1 MSKQHLKFGRKGLI
15 AFYERLMEEGRIT
28 ENGPAHT
35 RLKELQAKLDNRT
48 GWIDCI
54 KKKDTD
60 KSLAWL
66 KKVMN

>member
-1 MSKQHLKFGRKGLI
+1 MSKQHLKFGIKGLI
-15 AFYERLMEEGRIT
+15 AFYEQLMEEGRIT

-35 RLKELQAKLDNRT
+35 RLKELQTKLHNRT

-60 KSLAWL
+60 KSLIWL

>member
-1 MSKQHLKFGRKGLI
+1 MI
-15 AFYERLMEEGRIT
+15 AFYEQLMEEGRIT

-35 RLKELQAKLDNRT
+35 RLKELQTKLNNRT

-60 KSLAWL
+60 KSLIWL

>member
-1 MSKQHLKFGRKGLI
+1 MSKQRLRFGLRGLI